1 MTQSRKIIAN
11 NKDKVPIIVEKDPKE
26 PNLPALSQSKFL
38 FPDDFTFFD
47 FSQVVRKKMEIG
59 ENQTI
64 SFFFN
69 NGKLYQSKNDN

>member
-26 PNLPALSQSKFL
+26 PNLQALSQSKFL